1 MIIIGRER
9 GAAARFWSTGFYC
22 IVAAVQYFFLFFLA
36 QVGGG
41 GRRGGASPN
50 YVSAAVRN

>member
-22 IVAAVQYFFLFFLA
+22 LVAAVQYFFLFFLA